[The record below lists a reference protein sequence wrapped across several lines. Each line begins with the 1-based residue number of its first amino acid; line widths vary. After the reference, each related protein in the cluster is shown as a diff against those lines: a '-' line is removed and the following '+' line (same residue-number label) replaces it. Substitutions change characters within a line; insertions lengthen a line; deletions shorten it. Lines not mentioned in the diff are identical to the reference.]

1 MTTTIEDLVRDIIRE
16 EIEDALAELDVE
28 QIVQDKVDEINPKDE
43 LATKEFVHET
53 VQHEIEENR

>member
-1 MTTTIEDLVRDIIRE
+1 MITIENLIRDIIRE
-16 EIEDALAELDVE
+16 EIEDALKELDVE

-43 LATKEFVHET
+43 LATKEFVYET

>member
-1 MTTTIEDLVRDIIRE
+1 MITIENLIRDIIRE

-28 QIVQDKVDEINPKDE
+28 QIVQDKVDEVNPKDE

>member
-1 MTTTIEDLVRDIIRE
+1 MNTIEDLIRDIIRE
-16 EIEDALAELDVE
+16 EIADALEELDVE